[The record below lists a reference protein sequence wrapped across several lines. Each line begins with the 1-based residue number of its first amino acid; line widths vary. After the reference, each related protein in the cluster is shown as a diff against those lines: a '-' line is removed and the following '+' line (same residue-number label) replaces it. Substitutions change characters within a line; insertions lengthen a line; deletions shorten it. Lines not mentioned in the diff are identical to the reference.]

1 MLFIII
7 TIKFISTEGALG
19 LPMRDMEFVKTFK
32 PPDFQAK
39 NLTPSISPNFNSFS
53 DKTTNKMSENGE
65 IYTAGQKFYTANRS
79 AQLWVSQVPVTG
91 TYLFSAHALPAR
103 NKPFNVQLHRN
114 R

>member
-53 DKTTNKMSENGE
+53 DKTTNKMSEME
-65 IYTAGQKFYTANRS
+65 KFTSLA
-79 AQLWVSQVPVTG
+79 
-91 TYLFSAHALPAR
+91 
-103 NKPFNVQLHRN
+103 KILHCR
-114 R
+114 RH